1 FHRHAARAEQG
12 QGDRRDEGVARPGQV
27 AKPGLR
33 HQPARAPRGD
43 AQARVWWTLGS
54 VLGDVPDLRGARA
67 AHHVRRQLSRSS
79 TRDTA
84 DEIQPKRHSRRDTA
98 EETQEDTMYAV
109 ITVGGRQN
117 KS

>member
-54 VLGDVPDLRGARA
+54 VLGDVPDLRGARP
-67 AHHVRRQLSRSS
+67 AHHVRRQLSGSS

-84 DEIQPKRHSRRDTA
+84 TRYSRRDTA

-109 ITVGGRQN
+109 I
-117 KS
+117 